1 MLPIIL
7 LLNCWSVD
15 DKNQIHCVLN
25 YLFLILIF
33 LTSRVKVRNKVNK
46 TFCYFVILPLPH
58 VLIFTE
64 WEKNHEAATSSITP
78 FVIHTKE
85 TYCCLC
91 IIIYFV
97 LIPWKTF
104 INRELNHLL
113 HGVTAV
119 LIIGISQGIGSSKKE
134 CVHISRQK
142 QIDH

>member
-1 MLPIIL
+1 MLPFII

-25 YLFLILIF
+25 YLFLILIL

-46 TFCYFVILPLPH
+46 TFCYIVILPFPH
-58 VLIFTE
+58 VLISTCIAE

-91 IIIYFV
+91 IKIYFV
-97 LIPWKTF
+97 LIPQKTF

-113 HGVTAV
+113 HGVTTV
-119 LIIGISQGIGSSKKE
+119 LIMGISQGS
-134 CVHISRQK
+134 VHQRSVSTSLHK
-142 QIDH
+142 NK